1 MAWDALE
8 FAAYPFELA
17 VILVVAF
24 LSTIFLILHCLNEI
38 RVRYNPPPSLHRERE
53 ILRIRV
59 GIICYNAIAMFLYLP
74 VAFTQLQPSTDR
86 DITECRIAVG
96 GGFLAYNL
104 LNVLLYRLLLDKTYL
119 VDHQSHCL
127 GLKKAM
133 YFFLYFMFFPLVAIA
148 VCLPFWYVAVV
159 GRIETI
165 AGGQYC
171 CGYIPAPL
179 ITLMAI
185 TDSGYS
191 LTLLGMF
198 VYPLA
203 HPARSESVERN
214 KKVIARTAWYTAL
227 AVLSTILFLTLGV
240 YLDLQYGIII
250 QRITST
256 AATLDLSVNLF
267 SINMTWDPKY
277 YLLVLRHYFPSLER
291 ESRPTPH
298 SVAQSYEVKSSRS
311 PKLEMGLVS
320 KKHSIVR
327 KTPLSPWE
335 SELKST
341 RETRASII
349 GHWRQNE
356 V

>member
-1 MAWDALE
+1 
-8 FAAYPFELA
+8 
-17 VILVVAF
+17 
-24 LSTIFLILHCLNEI
+24 
-38 RVRYNPPPSLHRERE
+38 
-53 ILRIRV
+53 
-59 GIICYNAIAMFLYLP
+59 MFLYLP

-214 KKVIARTAWYTAL
+214 KKVIARTA
-227 AVLSTILFLTLGV
+227 V
-240 YLDLQYGIII
+240 YGIII